1 MKRRTGL
8 ITDALMFCIVLVL
21 FLTGCS
27 MEQAGASDDQSSS
40 EGVYRIY
47 YSNIDGTALVRH
59 DYKPESEDFEGIL
72 AEVIDA
78 FRTPDTTDVRSA
90 LPDPVEINSTV
101 TGINELDVDFN
112 AEYLSLDLISEL
124 LLRGALVRTL
134 LQLPGVDAVRFTVES
149 QNLVIGDKEIGLMT
163 EDTFIVPTG
172 KGINS
177 YRNAD
182 LILYY
187 PSGDGTTVT
196 RENRTVY
203 YSSNVNKERL
213 VIEQMLKGTQK
224 EGLFPVAVEG
234 TLVQDVSVSN
244 GYCIVDFSEDI
255 NSAPAGEVVAN
266 PETVLYAFADALI
279 DSCPDDRITGVRFRI
294 EGSSDLRFRNQVN
307 LDQIFK
313 RNAEIIEAPV
323 VKLAESEG

>member
-196 RENRTVY
+196 R
-203 YSSNVNKERL
+203 K
-213 VIEQMLKGTQK
+213 
-224 EGLFPVAVEG
+224 
-234 TLVQDVSVSN
+234 
-244 GYCIVDFSEDI
+244 
-255 NSAPAGEVVAN
+255 
-266 PETVLYAFADALI
+266 
-279 DSCPDDRITGVRFRI
+279 TGRYTI
-294 EGSSDLRFRNQVN
+294 L
-307 LDQIFK
+307 
-313 RNAEIIEAPV
+313 PM
-323 VKLAESEG
+323 